1 MKMLWE
7 KVSMFG
13 LKVEVADF
21 NLKYPREGD
30 RFIMQMLIELE
41 YSKDKLRILNRVR
54 VSLQVL
60 FLSDL
65 LTASGQKI
73 NPEVM
78 YQRPPAKTWSKMQ
91 WPNERPTKSN
101 FQQWR
106 SAIQAICPSWQAT
119 TRVGRFIAPTHKIWQ
134 WTWDCKSETLHRLR
148 DDGENMDV
156 FVSGWKPNRF
166 HFSCRQLRSYTN
178 TLCSVEPTHTS
189 GSWWSTSL
197 VCAPAPP

>member
-1 MKMLWE
+1 MLWE

-60 FLSDL
+60 FLLDL

-73 NPEVM
+73 NSEVM
-78 YQRPPAKTWSKMQ
+78 YQCPPAKTWSKMQ

-119 TRVGRFIAPTHKIWQ
+119 T
-134 WTWDCKSETLHRLR
+134 
-148 DDGENMDV
+148 
-156 FVSGWKPNRF
+156 
-166 HFSCRQLRSYTN
+166 
-178 TLCSVEPTHTS
+178 
-189 GSWWSTSL
+189 
-197 VCAPAPP
+197 